1 MSAAIRNGAISTAA
15 MSVCPAA
22 TASIGPVL
30 PGALQWSLT
39 GGSPRASASFSISF
53 SCSMTSSGRLAR
65 SIARHTRISVDS
77 AAAAPIAVETSSSPA
92 AMALQQPRIGI
103 CLAAPAGWAKP
114 AVAAGRRSRS
124 PSPARVRAGRVD
136 RESVALGA
144 GMAGIVEGKVALV
157 TGGGGGIGRA
167 AALALA
173 REGARVAVADFAAAA
188 ARDTVALIN
197 ADGGQ
202 AITLTGDVTRARDV
216 RAMIADTLT
225 AYGRLDC
232 AFNNAGIAPY
242 QVDASGKKTAEWS
255 EESFDRMIAVNL
267 KGVWLCMK
275 EEIPHMQ
282 SQGGGAIVNTASIA
296 GLIGLVTSSAYVA
309 AKHGVIGLTK
319 TAALEYADAKIR
331 VNAVCPGF
339 IKTQM
344 TEKTMRRR
352 GEAIMAQIPLRRM
365 GEPGEIA
372 EMVVWLCSDRA
383 SYVTGAAYNV
393 DGGWM
398 AV

>member
-1 MSAAIRNGAISTAA
+1 
-15 MSVCPAA
+15 
-22 TASIGPVL
+22 
-30 PGALQWSLT
+30 
-39 GGSPRASASFSISF
+39 
-53 SCSMTSSGRLAR
+53 MT
-65 SIARHTRISVDS
+65 
-77 AAAAPIAVETSSSPA
+77 
-92 AMALQQPRIGI
+92 
-103 CLAAPAGWAKP
+103 
-114 AVAAGRRSRS
+114 
-124 PSPARVRAGRVD
+124 
-136 RESVALGA
+136 
-144 GMAGIVEGKVALV
+144 GIVEGKIALV

-167 AALALA
+167 AALA
-173 REGARVAVADFAAAA
+173 FAAAH
-188 ARDTVALIN
+188 DTVAQIN
-197 ADGGQ
+197 AAGGQ
-202 AITLTGDVTRARDV
+202 AITLTGDVTRTEDV
-216 RAMIADTLT
+216 RAMVQNTLS

-242 QVDASGKKTAEWS
+242 QVNASGQKTAEWS

-275 EEIPHMQ
+275 EEIPRMQ

-344 TEKTMRRR
+344 TEDTMRRR
-352 GEAIMAQIPLRRM
+352 GEAIMAQIPVRRM

-383 SYVTGAAYNV
+383 SYVTGASYNV

>member
-1 MSAAIRNGAISTAA
+1 
-15 MSVCPAA
+15 
-22 TASIGPVL
+22 
-30 PGALQWSLT
+30 
-39 GGSPRASASFSISF
+39 
-53 SCSMTSSGRLAR
+53 MT
-65 SIARHTRISVDS
+65 
-77 AAAAPIAVETSSSPA
+77 
-92 AMALQQPRIGI
+92 
-103 CLAAPAGWAKP
+103 
-114 AVAAGRRSRS
+114 
-124 PSPARVRAGRVD
+124 
-136 RESVALGA
+136 
-144 GMAGIVEGKVALV
+144 GIVEGKVAVV

-167 AALALA
+167 AALAFA

-188 ARDTVALIN
+188 AHDTVAQIN
-197 ADGGQ
+197 AAGGQ
-202 AITLTGDVTRARDV
+202 AITLTGDVTRAKDV
-216 RAMIADTLT
+216 RAMVDDTVT
-225 AYGRLDC
+225 AYGGLDC

-242 QVDASGKKTAEWS
+242 QVDASGKKTADWS
-255 EESFDRMIAVNL
+255 EASFDRMIAVNL

-275 EEIPHMQ
+275 EEIPRMQ
-282 SQGGGAIVNTASIA
+282 GQGGGAIVNTASIA

-344 TEKTMRRR
+344 TEDTMRRR
-352 GEAIMAQIPLRRM
+352 GEAILGQIPVRRM